1 MAGYTRQSAPDI
13 INGAEIT
20 APPLI
25 AEFNQIEAGFS
36 GVSGHS
42 HDGTAGNAPPINLQT
57 SVSGYLLPINGGTG
71 GKNNNTATANPT
83 LTDDVNAGYAP
94 GNIWLNTTTGRFFVC
109 ASNTAS
115 AAVWNEVVGVDSA
128 TSKIYPETTNTVDI
142 GSTTNRYKDLY
153 LSGSISGTAN
163 ATFGGTL
170 NVTGTTT
177 LTDVNATGNATVG
190 GTLGVTGLTTL
201 AQVDANS
208 GTIDNTVIG
217 GNTASP
223 ITGTT
228 ITSTNGFTGD
238 ITGDVTGN
246 VTAATG
252 TSSFTNINA
261 SGTITGNVTGDIT
274 GNITAATGTSSFN
287 DVTISGTLNMDGNTT
302 ATIQNLTD
310 PTNPQDAATKNY
322 VDVGLANLV
331 DTAPAALDTLNELAA
346 AINDDA
352 NFSTTMTNAL
362 AGKVAD
368 TGDTMTGDLIM
379 SGATVTGLPLPTAN
393 TEAASK
399 AYTDQQ
405 DALQVSR
412 SGDTMSGQ
420 LNMGSNKITNLAT
433 PTAATDAASKGYTDG
448 ILGSAT
454 AASASAAAAATSEAN
469 AAVSEAN
476 AATHAATAQTA
487 ITTSQQFL
495 DTYFVSTT
503 APSGSN
509 LTVGDLWF
517 DTTNNIMMVYG
528 SGGFQNA
535 GSSVNGTSERSD
547 YVVGTSSGSYTGSTT
562 TFPATYDAGYV
573 DVYLNGVKLAP
584 SDFTA
589 TTGTNIVLGS
599 AAATGDIV
607 AIVGYGTFQLAD
619 HYSRTASDARY
630 AQLSGATF
638 TGDIS
643 GTNATLSGYLRGP
656 SSFTIDPA
664 THEDNTGTVVIAGNL
679 QVDGT
684 TTTINSTTLTV
695 DDLNVVVASGA
706 ADAAAA
712 NGAGLTVDGA
722 NATFNYAATGDKWTM
737 NKLLDVTGGVNTTDD
752 IRIATAP
759 NTTRRVYALGGTG
772 PYVLNSTGGAAIA
785 FNRDASNNDEIAF
798 ETHAQGAAHA
808 ERMRI
813 GNYGQLGFNGANY
826 GTSGQVL
833 TSNGSTA
840 APSWQ
845 TVGFTTNVVTTS
857 STASANNHYYL
868 NAATVTLT
876 LPASPSVGDEVR
888 ISEVAGNTDCVIG
901 RNGSN
906 IMGDASDLTIDTAYL
921 VLSLRYVD
929 ATIGWAFS

>member
-25 AEFNQIEAGFS
+25 AEFNQIEAALS
-36 GVSGHS
+36 GASGHS
-42 HDGTAGNAPPINLQT
+42 HDGSTGNAPPIDLQT
-57 SVSGYLLPINGGTG
+57 SVVGYLLPINGGTG
-71 GKNNNTATANPT
+71 GKNNVTATSNPT
-83 LTDDVNAGYAP
+83 VTDDVNAGYAP
-94 GNIWLNTTTGRFFVC
+94 GNIWLNSTTGRFFVC
-109 ASNTAS
+109 AVNTAS
-115 AAVWNEVVGVDSA
+115 AASWNEVVGVNSVTNA
-128 TSKIYPETTNTVDI
+128 ISPETTNTVDI

-252 TSSFTNINA
+252 TSSFDNINA

-412 SGDTMSGQ
+412 SGDTMSGM
-420 LNMGSNKITNLAT
+420 LGMGSNKITNLGA
-433 PTAATDAASKGYTDG
+433 PTGGTDATNKDYVDG

-454 AASASAAAAATSEAN
+454 AASTSAAAAATSAANAATSEAN
-469 AAVSEAN
+469 AAA
-476 AATHAATAQTA
+476 HASTAQSA
-487 ITTSQQFL
+487 IASSQQFL
-495 DTYFVSTT
+495 DTYFVSATQPT
-503 APSGSN
+503 GSAV
-509 LTVGDLWF
+509 TVGDLWF
-517 DTTNNIMMVYG
+517 DQTNNLMKVYG
-528 SGGFQNA
+528 ASGWQSA
-535 GSSVNGTSERSD
+535 GSSVNGTVERQD
-547 YVVGTSSGSYTGSTT
+547 YTATAGQTSFAAVYDTG
-562 TFPATYDAGYV
+562 YI

-589 TTGTNIVLGS
+589 TDGANVVLAS
-599 AAATGDIV
+599 AAAAGDSVSIV
-607 AIVGYGTFQLAD
+607 SFGTFELAD
-619 HYSRTASDARY
+619 HYNRT
-630 AQLSGATF
+630 
-638 TGDIS
+638 
-643 GTNATLSGYLRGP
+643 
-656 SSFTIDPA
+656 
-664 THEDNTGTVVIAGNL
+664 
-679 QVDGT
+679 
-684 TTTINSTTLTV
+684 TV
-695 DDLNVVVASGA
+695 DNLIDDVETLAL
-706 ADAAAA
+706 
-712 NGAGLTVDGA
+712 AG
-722 NATFNYAATGDKWTM
+722 
-737 NKLLDVTGGVNTTDD
+737 
-752 IRIATAP
+752 I
-759 NTTRRVYALGGTG
+759 
-772 PYVLNSTGGAAIA
+772 
-785 FNRDASNNDEIAF
+785 
-798 ETHAQGAAHA
+798 
-808 ERMRI
+808 
-813 GNYGQLGFNGANY
+813 
-826 GTSGQVL
+826 
-833 TSNGSTA
+833 
-840 APSWQ
+840 
-845 TVGFTTNVVTTS
+845 
-857 STASANNHYYL
+857 
-868 NAATVTLT
+868 
-876 LPASPSVGDEVR
+876 
-888 ISEVAGNTDCVIG
+888 
-901 RNGSN
+901 
-906 IMGDASDLTIDTAYL
+906 
-921 VLSLRYVD
+921 
-929 ATIGWAFS
+929 